1 MKLLFSSVVFIAVLI
16 SSASSID
23 EEASERQI
31 VKLQAHTSSQWP
43 LYDRIVKN
51 MAAVKNSEDDESRDE
66 IPNKQVTMTPLTT
79 NVGHEK
85 GDKANQTKKDDGPD
99 SSQDSKANPQARE
112 EDVEADTE
120 TNPETDPETD
130 PEAK

>member
-1 MKLLFSSVVFIAVLI
+1 MKLLFSSVVFIAILI

-66 IPNKQVTMTPLTT
+66 IPNKQVSVSMVLDILMYAVSEKHCKDTGADATEGDQRYACLPQLLTSHALIRSG
-79 NVGHEK
+79 N
-85 GDKANQTKKDDGPD
+85 N
-99 SSQDSKANPQARE
+99 
-112 EDVEADTE
+112 DTID
-120 TNPETDPETD
+120 N
-130 PEAK
+130 